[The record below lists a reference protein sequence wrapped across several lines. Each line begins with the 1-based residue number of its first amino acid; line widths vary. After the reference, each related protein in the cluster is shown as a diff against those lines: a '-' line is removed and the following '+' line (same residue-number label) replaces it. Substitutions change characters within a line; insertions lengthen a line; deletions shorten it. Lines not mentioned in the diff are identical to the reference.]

1 MSRRPAAAR
10 RAAAFA
16 VRAHRVLRKP
26 PRVVARRLAD
36 EAVALAERP
45 LAPRR
50 AARLRGRVF
59 LAAVAAPS
67 LDVLWERLAA
77 RPFPAHAAPLDR
89 AVLDAAAP
97 GEHDRVLEAAERA
110 LARELDLLGSGPFAL
125 GRPADW
131 LRDPVS
137 GRRWEPGWARG
148 IEYANL
154 GEPSDVK
161 LPWEIS
167 RLQWLIP
174 AGQAYLLTGDERYA
188 AEAAA
193 LLDEWIAGNPHAR
206 TVNWSVT
213 MEPALRLLTWTWLF
227 HAFHGSASWRDPGFR
242 ARFLA
247 ALYMHGD
254 YTARN
259 LERSDVNGN
268 HYTADAAGLVFAG
281 LFFGAGRGPQRWLET
296 GWRILEDE
304 LPRQV
309 HPDGVDFEAST
320 AYHRLVAE
328 LFLLPARY
336 RLALG
341 LDVSSRY
348 RERLLAMAAFTE
360 AYLRPDGT
368 APHWGDEDDARALPF
383 GGQALDDHRYLPSLI
398 RATLADEPADPAA
411 AAEWLW
417 VLGPDAS
424 TKARTRE
431 VGPAGFPDGGAFVLR
446 GPDDHVFV
454 DCGPVG
460 LAGRGGHG
468 HNDVTA
474 LDATLAGTP
483 LLVDPG
489 SYVYTSSPEWRNRF
503 RATAAHN
510 AVQLDGEELNR
521 LGEEGHLWSLREDA
535 RPVGASVFERGGV
548 QVFRGGHTGYERL
561 PSPVR
566 VRRTAALDPEGHRL
580 VVVDELDGNGEH
592 DARVRW
598 LLAPGAVLT
607 VEHGTARIEA
617 AGRVFAAAWSDDWQG
632 AAARGWFS
640 PSYGVRVEVDCLEL
654 TRSGPLRPQVCAF
667 GAGEDA
673 IALRA
678 WAQDVRGRLA

>member
-1 MSRRPAAAR
+1 M
-10 RAAAFA
+10 
-16 VRAHRVLRKP
+16 
-26 PRVVARRLAD
+26 D
-36 EAVALAERP
+36 
-45 LAPRR
+45 
-50 AARLRGRVF
+50 
-59 LAAVAAPS
+59 
-67 LDVLWERLAA
+67 DLWTRLAA
-77 RPFPAHAAPLDR
+77 RPFACILPREDALERIAPAERDRIRAAADR
-89 AVLDAAAP
+89 AVS
-97 GEHDRVLEAAERA
+97 
-110 LARELDLLGSGPFAL
+110 REVELLGSGPTSL
-125 GRPADW
+125 GTPVDW
-131 LRDPVS
+131 LCDFAT
-137 GRRWEPGWARG
+137 GRRWETAYARR
-148 IEYANL
+148 IAYANL
-154 GEPSDVK
+154 DEPSDVK
-161 LPWEIS
+161 VPWELS
-167 RLQWLIP
+167 RLQWLVP
-174 AGQAYLLTGDERYA
+174 AGQAYLLTGDERCA
-188 AEAAA
+188 RAVAE

-213 MEPALRLLTWTWLF
+213 MEPALRLLTWTWFF
-227 HAFHGSASWRDPGFR
+227 HVFHGSMSWRDPGFR
-242 ARFLA
+242 ERFLA

-281 LFFGAGRGPQRWLET
+281 LFFGTGRRPERWLET
-296 GWRILEDE
+296 GWRILENE

-309 HPDGVDFEAST
+309 YPDGVDFEAST

-341 LDVSSRY
+341 LDVSSEY

-398 RATLADEPADPAA
+398 RATLAGEPADPASA
-411 AAEWLW
+411 SEWLW
-417 VLGPDAS
+417 VLGPDAP
-424 TKARTRE
+424 AERRE
-431 VGPAGFPDGGAFVLR
+431 RESGPAGFPDGGVYLLR
-446 GPDDHVFV
+446 GPEDHVFV

-521 LGEEGHLWSLREDA
+521 FGEEGHLWSLREDA
-535 RPVGASVFERGGV
+535 RPVDASVFERDGL

-561 PSPVR
+561 ASPVR

-580 VVVDELDGNGEH
+580 VVVDELEGEGEH
-592 DARVRW
+592 GARVRW
-598 LLAPGAVLT
+598 LLAPGAVLA
-607 VEHGTARIEA
+607 VEGGTARID
-617 AGRVFAAAWSDDWQG
+617 AGGLVFAAAWSDDWEG

-654 TRSGPLRPQVCAF
+654 TRSGPLRPHVCAF
-667 GAGEDA
+667 GLGRDA
-673 IALRA
+673 AALRA
-678 WAQDVRGRLA
+678 WAVDVRGRLA